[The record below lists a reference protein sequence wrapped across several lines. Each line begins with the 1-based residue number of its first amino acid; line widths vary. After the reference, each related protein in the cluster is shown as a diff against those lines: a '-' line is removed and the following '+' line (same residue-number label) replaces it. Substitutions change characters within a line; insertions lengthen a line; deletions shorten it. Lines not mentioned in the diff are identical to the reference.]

1 MTAIETEIET
11 EFTLESLRKLE
22 PLPLRTGT
30 YFSQALNR
38 EQSYAYFAPAEWAD
52 NSKPDT
58 PRYPLLVMLHGLNGD
73 YAHWNA
79 YTRIA
84 RYAAAYKIVIAFP
97 DGGSGWYTNG
107 VQNGLRYE
115 DDLICDFLP
124 HLRATL
130 PLAAPG
136 KQWGIGGLSMGGYG
150 AVKTALKHWKL
161 FSVAVGHSGAYEKP
175 NTPEVHPVFG
185 DPQTDSAFRKA
196 ENPIALAELALCRW
210 PAERPYLYLDCGAND
225 FLIETN
231 RRFKDHLNFLGY
243 PHTYLEMP
251 GQHTWPYWDRA
262 FRTVLPALANRLNA
276 ERA

>member
-1 MTAIETEIET
+1 MPELTETEVVLTPEA
-11 EFTLESLRKLE
+11 LRNLE
-22 PLPLRTGT
+22 PLPLRNGV
-30 YFSQALNR
+30 YFSQSLAR
-38 EQSYAYFAPAEWAD
+38 EQPYAYFAPAAWDGGLA
-52 NSKPDT
+52 PDA
-58 PRYPLLVMLHGLNGD
+58 PLYPLLVMLHGINSS
-73 YAHWNA
+73 YAHWDT

-84 RYAAAYKIVIAFP
+84 RYAAAYKMVIAFP
-97 DGGSGWYTNG
+97 DGGNGWYSNAINHG
-107 VQNGLRYE
+107 PRCE
-115 DDLICDFLP
+115 DDLIQDFLP
-124 HLRATL
+124 HLRQTL

-150 AVKTALKHWKL
+150 AVKIALKHWQL

-175 NTPEVHPVFG
+175 GTPEVHPVFG
-185 DPQTDSAFRKA
+185 DPQADAAFRKA

-210 PAERPYLYLDCGAND
+210 PAERPDLYLDCGADD

-243 PHTYLEMP
+243 PHTYHEMP